1 MLVYMALVVF
11 PSGVCAIWAQ
21 CNLKGGQLSLA
32 PTEVS
37 GLVCISAF
45 MSVCT
50 PLCYHV
56 CIREGFRFVVQM
68 SWPERIK
75 GFLLEWCTVSGP

>member
-1 MLVYMALVVF
+1 MSVLFMLVYMALVAF

-32 PTEVS
+32 PTEIS

-45 MSVCT
+45 MSICT
-50 PLCYHV
+50 SLCYRV
-56 CIREGFRFVVQM
+56 CLREGFSFDV
-68 SWPERIK
+68 
-75 GFLLEWCTVSGP
+75 